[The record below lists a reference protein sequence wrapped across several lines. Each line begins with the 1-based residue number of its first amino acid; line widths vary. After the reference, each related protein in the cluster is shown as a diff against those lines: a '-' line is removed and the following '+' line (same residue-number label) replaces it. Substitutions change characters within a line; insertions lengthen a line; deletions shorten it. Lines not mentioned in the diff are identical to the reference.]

1 MGMRVPDLDAAVEF
15 QTEILGLVETVRVGG
30 VSYLTCNERHHEL
43 LLIEDRE
50 QCGYDHIGLEVAD
63 APELESAK
71 SRLEK
76 AGGRVLGGVYDG
88 EPGIDRALRVQS
100 PSGHVFKL
108 FTGMKTVP
116 APPPGDRPIKFEHV
130 SVKSNR
136 PKPLERFLADGLG
149 MRFSDRMGP
158 FASWWHCDSDH
169 HGMAVVLAPKA
180 EFSHYAWTVEDL
192 NQMGRIAD
200 RLKQQRDQK
209 LIWGPSRHGPGNN
222 LFTYFNDHD
231 GAMIE
236 LCADMAVMPP
246 QGDYVARKWPNSPT
260 TINQWGSPP
269 PLRFLRAGFPIVEP
283 SPGRPSW
290 ANSAESPRAV
300 LAGSKRQQA
309 PD

>member
-1 MGMRVPDLDAAVEF
+1 MGMRVPDLDAAVDF
-15 QTEILGLVETVRVGG
+15 QTEILGLVETERVGG

-43 LLIEDRE
+43 LLIEDRG
-50 QCGYDHIGLEVAD
+50 QSAGYDHIGLQVED
-63 APELESAK
+63 AATLESAK
-71 SRLEK
+71 SRLER
-76 AGGRVLGGVYDG
+76 AGGQLLGGVYDG

-108 FTGMKTVP
+108 FYGMETLP
-116 APPPGDRPIKFEHV
+116 APEPGDRPIKFEHV
-130 SVKSNR
+130 SVKSIN
-136 PKPLERFLADGLG
+136 PKPLEKFLSDGLG

-200 RLKQQRDQK
+200 RLKQSRDQK

-222 LFTYFNDHD
+222 LFTYFLDHD

-246 QGDYVARKWPNSPT
+246 EGDYVARKWPNSPT

-269 PLRFLRAGFPIVEP
+269 PLRFLRAGFPIIEP
-283 SPGRPSW
+283 DPGMPSW
-290 ANSAESPRAV
+290 AVAAAREAV
-300 LAGSKRQQA
+300 
-309 PD
+309 